1 MNYKSVY
8 GDLFNTEKYSRHNE
22 SEFRYQLVLDYL
34 RNNEVETMVDISSGR
49 GVMLKMIK
57 KEFPNIK
64 IISTDLKKF
73 HGVEVDEFY
82 EVDLSKK
89 ETLFSVDKEYDLLT
103 CLDVLEHLDKS
114 FISSVFKWFS
124 EISKNQILTIAN
136 HSEIQNG
143 IEIHTIQEDMGYWS
157 PIVDEFLKIKNED
170 SKTFIHMGKPHYLYI
185 LKTEQNK

>member
-1 MNYKSVY
+1 MDYKTVY

-49 GVMLKMIK
+49 GVMLEMIK

-73 HGVEVDEFY
+73 HEVEVDGFY

-89 ETLFSVDKEYDLLT
+89 ETLFSVDKKYDLLT

-114 FISSVFKWFS
+114 FISSVFEWFS

-143 IEIHTIQEDMGYWS
+143 IEIHTIQEDMNYWR
-157 PIVDEFLKIKNED
+157 PIVTEFLEIENED
-170 SKTFIHMGKPHYLYI
+170 SKTFIHMGRPHYLYI
-185 LKTEQNK
+185 LKTKDYG